1 MNQKLK
7 HRERVAS
14 TRVEAV
20 QGEGLSLLLRRA
32 HVLLVFGALMAATPV
47 WAQEEVEEDAADA
60 EAPTAESG
68 TTDGQDSALH
78 VQARP
83 RDSDSSVA
91 RRVAATIERQFAI
104 SAMRRVI
111 ISLSA
116 MMVACGLTALGLGKM
131 LASTT

>member
-1 MNQKLK
+1 MRPLRPHAPVCRAQP
-7 HRERVAS
+7 HRRL
-14 TRVEAV
+14 THT
-20 QGEGLSLLLRRA
+20 L
-32 HVLLVFGALMAATPV
+32 PN
-47 WAQEEVEEDAADA
+47 
-60 EAPTAESG
+60 
-68 TTDGQDSALH
+68 GQDFALH

-83 RDSDSSVA
+83 RDSEFSVA